1 MYLSSSGQ
9 STEKGVN
16 KNAPFLLELLV
27 PGQGS
32 SNIADLSARWGNLMS
47 QKIQVESWV
56 VL

>member
-32 SNIADLSARWGNLMS
+32 SNIADLSARCGNLMS